1 MDKINKIKIKDV
13 TYEIGGGVSA
23 TVDSGLSTTSENAV
37 QNKVITSELGKKIDK
52 SNFQETLNSVVYA
65 EPDTAST
72 AHTFTKTINGEK
84 LYTTDN
90 ANRDIKLVT
99 SLNGSY
105 GDLTIDMSLYQTKTE
120 AVKIARL
127 TQAEYDQLT
136 PKDNN
141 TLYIITDAQ

>member
-13 TYEIGGGVSA
+13 TYEIGS
-23 TVDSGLSTTSENAV
+23 
-37 QNKVITSELGKKIDK
+37 
-52 SNFQETLNSVVYA
+52 
-65 EPDTAST
+65 
-72 AHTFTKTINGEK
+72 
-84 LYTTDN
+84 
-90 ANRDIKLVT
+90 
-99 SLNGSY
+99 
-105 GDLTIDMSLYQTKTE
+105 DMSQYQLKSE